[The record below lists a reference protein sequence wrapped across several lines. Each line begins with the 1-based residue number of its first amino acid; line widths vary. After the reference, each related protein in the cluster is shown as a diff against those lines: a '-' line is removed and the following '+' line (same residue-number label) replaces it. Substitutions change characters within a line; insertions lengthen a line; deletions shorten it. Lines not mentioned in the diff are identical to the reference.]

1 MKDTLNSNAMEIVF
15 IKDFNGIKR
24 GTTCDISDHY
34 GNQHIKAGNAVL
46 SANWTGDEET
56 ETDKTE
62 TQPENVSQETKIKR
76 TKKRNK

>member
-24 GTTCDISDHY
+24 GTICDISDHY
-34 GNQHIKAGNAVL
+34 GNQHIKAGNACL
-46 SANWTGDEET
+46 SANWNGDEET
-56 ETDKTE
+56 ENDQTE
-62 TQPENVSQETKIKR
+62 TQPENVSCETTTKR